1 MINFRRCFACQL
13 HCNYIESGLQVHE
26 VLLTEIM
33 FTKYPQFLIF
43 LQLLTKTGEVRFCFC
58 TFFLRKIQDI
68 PCVPQ
73 QCQSHQFWSG
83 NYVLQCCIT
92 ALSKNHR
99 QSLPLFF
106 MCAAVPL
113 SKQIILYWF
122 EPERT
127 PVYWRQSMLDNCCP
141 VLPGGISLVTLK
153 APLRIL
159 FPKFNHLPV
168 PRHFRQNRSR
178 GNTFGKTIS
187 FHYRLTLD
195 VRDGITIT
203 VNQQIIRSRLNFS

>member
-1 MINFRRCFACQL
+1 
-13 HCNYIESGLQVHE
+13 
-26 VLLTEIM
+26 M
-33 FTKYPQFLIF
+33 FTMQSQFLNYY
-43 LQLLTKTGEVRFCFC
+43 LQLLTKTGEVRFCLCAFL
-58 TFFLRKIQDI
+58 LRKLQDI

-113 SKQIILYWF
+113 SKQISLYWF

-127 PVYWRQSMLDNCCP
+127 PVYWTQPMLGNCFP

-168 PRHFRQNRSR
+168 SCHFRQN
-178 GNTFGKTIS
+178 
-187 FHYRLTLD
+187 
-195 VRDGITIT
+195 
-203 VNQQIIRSRLNFS
+203 

>member
-1 MINFRRCFACQL
+1 MINLRRCFACQL
-13 HCNYIESGLQVHE
+13 HCNEIESGLQVHE
-26 VLLTEIM
+26 VLLTEII
-33 FTKYPQFLIF
+33 FTSILSFSIF
-43 LQLLTKTGEVRFCFC
+43 LQLLTKIGEVRLYFYA
-58 TFFLRKIQDI
+58 FLLCKVKDI

-73 QCQSHQFWSG
+73 QCQSHQFWNG
-83 NYVLQCCIT
+83 NYVRQCCIP

-99 QSLPLFF
+99 QSLLLFLL
-106 MCAAVPL
+106 CAAVPL
-113 SKQIILYWF
+113 SKQISLNWF

-127 PVYWRQSMLDNCCP
+127 PVYWRQSMLSNCFP

-168 PRHFRQNRSR
+168 PCHFRQNRSR
-178 GNTFGKTIS
+178 GNTFGKTIP
-187 FHYRLTLD
+187 FHYCLTLD

-203 VNQQIIRSRLNFS
+203 VNQQIIRSRFNFG